1 VRGGEGGGEGGEEEE
16 GKGREGK
23 EKGRGGRRGEGKG
36 LPPYAI
42 GTPHFLDQRYAP
54 ASWTS
59 TPVLNLVALSLAGA
73 SPHICAKIYTNV
85 SFLFVV
91 LICFDFFFS
100 GTRRDRTPFFTVDG
114 SKDPNSSKDVP
125 FGGQNNES

>member
-1 VRGGEGGGEGGEEEE
+1 VRGGEGGGEEE

-54 ASWTS
+54 ENGKVFYTFLER
-59 TPVLNLVALSLAGA
+59 VIGHALLAA
-73 SPHICAKIYTNV
+73 LMAINANAK
-85 SFLFVV
+85 L
-91 LICFDFFFS
+91 
-100 GTRRDRTPFFTVDG
+100 
-114 SKDPNSSKDVP
+114 
-125 FGGQNNES
+125 